1 LVRTATEPKT
11 KAEIDLAQPIGSS
24 DRVVPGSSIMSRV
37 AAVPKRSSLTPGWA
51 LLALFLA
58 AAILTGCNTARG
70 VGQDVENA
78 GEAVKDAV
86 D

>member
-1 LVRTATEPKT
+1 MFFGT
-11 KAEIDLAQPIGSS
+11 PIM
-24 DRVVPGSSIMSRV
+24 PRV
-37 AAVPKRSSLTPGWA
+37 AAVPRRSPWELGWV

-58 AAILTGCNTARG
+58 AATLTGCNTARG

>member
-1 LVRTATEPKT
+1 MP
-11 KAEIDLAQPIGSS
+11 
-24 DRVVPGSSIMSRV
+24 RV
-37 AAVPKRSSLTPGWA
+37 AAVLRRSPWELGWV

-58 AAILTGCNTARG
+58 AATLTGCNTARG

>member
-1 LVRTATEPKT
+1 MP
-11 KAEIDLAQPIGSS
+11 
-24 DRVVPGSSIMSRV
+24 RV
-37 AAVPKRSSLTPGWA
+37 AAAPRRAPLELGWA

-58 AAILTGCNTARG
+58 AATLTGCNTARG